1 MIRRNNRVGMSVYV
15 MRVAGWI
22 AVIVLGTGVMSS
34 AQNLPDGDGRAILQ
48 SACTQCHDLSS
59 ITDLRLDRAAW
70 ENVVAEM
77 MSLGASMED
86 SEVDVVVTYLAAHF
100 GAEAGAGTA
109 TVRRGLPAGTGVEA
123 VRLACGR
130 CHGTEKITRL
140 KADRSEWELIVYDMI
155 ARGAPIY
162 DEEMDGI
169 INYLGA
175 NFGK

>member
-1 MIRRNNRVGMSVYV
+1 MIRRDDRVGPRVHMMRAAGLLAV
-15 MRVAGWI
+15 M
-22 AVIVLGTGVMSS
+22 VLGTGVMSS

-59 ITDLRLDRAAW
+59 TTNLRLDRDGW

-77 MSLGASMED
+77 MSLGASMRD
-86 SEVDVVVTYLAAHF
+86 SEVDVVVTYLVAHF

-109 TVRRGLPAGTGVEA
+109 SVRTGLPAGTGVEA

-140 KADRSEWELIVYDMI
+140 KLDRPEWELILYDMI
-155 ARGAPIY
+155 GRGAPIY
-162 DEEMDGI
+162 EEEMEEI
-169 INYLGA
+169 VNYLGA
-175 NFGK
+175 NFGR